1 MKASI
6 YLNNDKMQ
14 LVWTVGKQV
23 RHECVELE
31 EGSVLNGVPIRPENI
46 VEQLLLWRRQYK
58 IRKVSLIVD
67 SNHINMKK
75 MVLPQIPRKQ
85 LIPIIRNEFEVERKE
100 DYIFDYSVLE
110 KGKKESTVI
119 ASATPIEF
127 VEKYLKCF
135 DKAKIQ
141 VQVIDIALIAIVKY
155 VIASTEFQKE
165 NLLINVVFG
174 NTLFTVLFRQGEYIF
189 SNRNRLLNESTDEEY
204 IVELYEKLASML
216 QFAKSQKTD
225 FEIQKCLYI
234 GMESDVYA
242 ELKEYI
248 MQFHPVLG
256 VIENEDDNCPSECFY
271 ASLMLANK
279 KVDINLKK
287 VRKTNLQK
295 MKVLI
300 KPAIIV
306 TMVILCITPVYMW
319 YMKMTLAI
327 EALEMQITVC
337 DAYINDESIL
347 AQIDEIEGL
356 ESETTMVEAA
366 TAQYTEAITELE
378 EHDLLTVATFRTLFS
393 MDTAVITGIE
403 YDSTDMLVEV
413 EGTAA
418 SRIDAASYVAN
429 VRTAEHFDYLYYT
442 IYSVDNEITDI
453 TAVEWSLLG
462 SWTEIVPLTEEELA
476 ALEEGEATDE

>member
-58 IRKVSLIVD
+58 IRSVSLIVD

-75 MVLPQIPRKQ
+75 MVLPQIPKKQ

-100 DYIFDYSVLE
+100 DYIFDYSILE

-119 ASATPIEF
+119 ASATPIDF

-135 DKAKIQ
+135 DKAKIR
-141 VQVIDIALIAIVKY
+141 VQVIDIALIAIIKY
-155 VIASTEFQKE
+155 VMASMEFQKE

-204 IVELYEKLASML
+204 IIELYEKLASML

-248 MQFHPVLG
+248 LQFHPVLG
-256 VIENEDDNCPSECFY
+256 VIENEDDNCPTECFY
-271 ASLMLANK
+271 ASLRLVNK

-287 VRKTNLQK
+287 VRKSNLQK
-295 MKVLI
+295 MKVLV
-300 KPAIIV
+300 KPTLIV
-306 TMVILCITPVYMW
+306 VAVILCITPIYMW
-319 YMKMTLAI
+319 YMKMTRAI
-327 EALEMQITVC
+327 EALEMQITAC

-347 AQIDEIEGL
+347 AQIEEIEEL
-356 ESETTMVEAA
+356 EEETATLKVEV
-366 TAQYTEAITELE
+366 AQYEEAVREIE
-378 EHDLLTVATFRTLFS
+378 EHDLLTVAAFRKLFS
-393 MDTAVITGIE
+393 EETVVITGIE
-403 YDSTDMLVEV
+403 YDSSDMVIEI

-418 SRIDAASYVAN
+418 NRIDAASYVAS
-429 VRTAEHFDYLYYT
+429 VRQADHFDYLHYT
-442 IYSVDNEITDI
+442 PYSVNNENTDI
-453 TAVEWSLLG
+453 TAVEWELLG
-462 SWTEIVPLTEEELA
+462 SWIEIVPLTEEELA
-476 ALEEGEATDE
+476 ALEEGEAADE